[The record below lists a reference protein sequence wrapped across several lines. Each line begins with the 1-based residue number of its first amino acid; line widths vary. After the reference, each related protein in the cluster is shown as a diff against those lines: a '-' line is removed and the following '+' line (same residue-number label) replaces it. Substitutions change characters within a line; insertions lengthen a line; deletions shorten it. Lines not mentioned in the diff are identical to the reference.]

1 MAPSLQLLGV
11 TAIEDKLQEG
21 VPETIQLLKLGNI
34 KVWVLT
40 GDKQGQWSQP
50 QTPPTHFSLFP
61 SQGQRSDETLGGNNS
76 GILLFHS
83 YRITAQPTD
92 HVIHGETEAG
102 EAMCMMAWGWST
114 VPAPVGLQGWGMP
127 WDGGGH
133 NSSLTS
139 LYCRNSDECRLCVQ
153 AAHG

>member
-50 QTPPTHFSLFP
+50 QSPPTHFSFFP
-61 SQGQRSDETLGGNNS
+61 NQDQRSDETLGGSSS
-76 GILLFHS
+76 GALLFHS
-83 YRITAQPTD
+83 YRTIARPTD
-92 HVIHGETEAG
+92 HVTCGETEAG
-102 EAMCMMAWGWST
+102 EAVCRMA
-114 VPAPVGLQGWGMP
+114 
-127 WDGGGH
+127 
-133 NSSLTS
+133 
-139 LYCRNSDECRLCVQ
+139 
-153 AAHG
+153 